1 MDESVDE
8 KRVRDCNAASSCG
21 GDFIARE
28 FADCLSDQAVTEV
41 AIGGEIAGGNP
52 GHTGVTGQVNRV
64 RDDGCGGIGIGG
76 AFGQNGDGGADA
88 ERETAAAPSAGG
100 EAANSVR
107 PVQT

>member
-41 AIGGEIAGGNP
+41 AIWGEIAGGNL

-64 RDDGCGGIGIGG
+64 CDDGCGGIGIGG
-76 AFGQNGDGGADA
+76 ACGHKGDGGREAQ
-88 ERETAAAPSAGG
+88 RETAAATAAGCG
-100 EAANSVR
+100 AG
-107 PVQT
+107 